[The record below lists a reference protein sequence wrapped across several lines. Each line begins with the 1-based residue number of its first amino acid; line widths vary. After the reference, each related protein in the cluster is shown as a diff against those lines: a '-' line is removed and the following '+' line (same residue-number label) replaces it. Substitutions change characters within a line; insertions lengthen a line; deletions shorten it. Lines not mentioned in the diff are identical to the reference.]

1 MEWTTGTLL
10 FYGGIAGMAAVL
22 LIALIVS
29 VCLRHSGKKIKNR
42 LEAFYRVDGK
52 R

>member
-22 LIALIVS
+22 LIALITGIR
-29 VCLRHSGKKIKNR
+29 LRHSGRKIKGR
-42 LEAFYRVDGK
+42 LEAFYRNDSS